1 MTNHTVTHPRCSPAL
16 TFFLLSS
23 TSDYLTCSMYFTVDS
38 LSATLKMSSPSRKVL
53 GPYPTPCPSPAQ
65 RTGQDTA
72 GRCSVPSRLQHRG
85 QARTQQGGAQHPIP
99 SPAQRTGQDSAGR
112 CSAPS
117 CLQHR
122 GQARTQQG
130 GAQPS
135 PVSSTELRPALG
147 RGREVL
153 SPLLSPAQRSGRY
166 SVPSSLRH
174 RGQARTQQGGTQ
186 PPSVCSTELRPA
198 LGRWGADAQSTPKRQ
213 THRLLSRAPLEG
225 CPGARHE
232 EMLAHDLLMDPQRQ
246 EGTTL

>member
-53 GPYPTPCPSPAQ
+53 SPYPTPCPSPAQ

-72 GRCSVPSRLQHRG
+72 GRCSAPSR
-85 QARTQQGGAQHPIP
+85 
-99 SPAQRTGQDSAGR
+99 
-112 CSAPS
+112 
-117 CLQHR
+117 LQHR

-186 PPSVCSTELRPA
+186 PPSVCSTKLRPA

-213 THRLLSRAPLEG
+213 TRRLLSRAPLEG

>member
-1 MTNHTVTHPRCSPAL
+1 MSATHSLRGQGLQAGRSPQIYGSFRFQTAPSQRSPSMTNHTVTHPRCSPAL

-53 GPYPTPCPSPAQ
+53 SPYPTPCPSPAQ

-72 GRCSVPSRLQHRG
+72 GRCSAPSRLQ
-85 QARTQQGGAQHPIP
+85 
-99 SPAQRTGQDSAGR
+99 
-112 CSAPS
+112 
-117 CLQHR
+117 
-122 GQARTQQG
+122 
-130 GAQPS
+130 
-135 PVSSTELRPALG
+135 
-147 RGREVL
+147 
-153 SPLLSPAQRSGRY
+153 
-166 SVPSSLRH
+166 H

-186 PPSVCSTELRPA
+186 PPSVCSTKLRPA

-213 THRLLSRAPLEG
+213 TRRLLSRAPLEG